1 MRTITLVI
9 CHYLAVCLAFAQ
21 TNDFDKQV
29 NVNAIGTVSSNTV
42 RPVTMQYQGVKG
54 DPYLVS
60 EFRPGKLTLENKME
74 YKNILINVDLVS
86 NELLVRQSKIDAPL
100 LINRKDVFE
109 AAIQLDFDT
118 TVLVR
123 KFDLPKKPAQY
134 CIVLF
139 EGAEFSV
146 IIHSYK
152 QLLKADY
159 SGAYNQGKN
168 YDEIIGEYNYYLVKA
183 GLVEPFQLKKKSIS
197 ALFPSEREKF
207 DLYTKK
213 TIVDFKDWGAVKAL
227 FAHMAAK

>member
-1 MRTITLVI
+1 MRTLLFSSMLFL
-9 CHYLAVCLAFAQ
+9 LAVASLAQ

-54 DPYLVS
+54 DPYLVN

-100 LINRKDVFE
+100 MINRKDVYE

-139 EGAEFSV
+139 ECAEFSV

-168 YDEIIGEYNYYLVKA
+168 YDEIIGEYNYYFVKS
-183 GLVEPFQLKKKSIS
+183 GGIEPFQLKKKSIL
-197 ALFPSEREKF
+197 ALFPQKEEKF
-207 DLYTKK
+207 NQYTKGVV
-213 TIVDFKDWGAVKAL
+213 VDYKNWGMLKAL
-227 FAHMAAK
+227 FSHMQGL